1 MLGFGHLALR
11 QSFNTKLTLTVLL
24 ITFSQFNFGFDQQGF
39 SATQAMNAFQK
50 QFGVYNAK
58 SKTYR
63 LNPAWVSYFNGFI
76 YLGQAFGVV
85 VGSYISKRFGRR
97 MCMFI
102 MSIWALVCATLVITS
117 KTANQILVAR
127 VLNYIYIGMELA
139 VVPIF
144 QSEITPKQARGFIV
158 GTYQISLFFGGLVM
172 NIIARGTQS
181 ITTKNAYI
189 IPYGLFY
196 VVPSIVALSIW
207 FVPESPRWLILKN
220 RHEDAMQELRKL
232 RQGKYTD
239 SEIEEE
245 FRDIVQ
251 RIEIERQQ
259 GSFFDIFRK
268 ANLRR
273 TIIVVGANFFLQATG
288 QNFTSNYGALFA
300 KSLGTI
306 NPFSVTVMLGAMASC
321 LTMGGLGTAA
331 NPSDNI
337 KAGIIAMMVVF
348 TFGYSIGWAPTAHIL
363 SAEIPSTSMR
373 DMTYRTASVLNIAVQ
388 FAVSFSLPYLLDAPY
403 ADLGSKVGFIFGSIA
418 AVSVVFAFFCV
429 PNVARRSLEDID
441 RLFASGIPIGKF
453 GSAKLDDS
461 SEDIEIG
468 TDRKDVVD

>member
-97 MCMFI
+97 M
-102 MSIWALVCATLVITS
+102 
-117 KTANQILVAR
+117 
-127 VLNYIYIGMELA
+127 YIYIGMELA

-306 NPFSVTVMLGAMASC
+306 NPFSVTVMLGAVNTTTAFLAMVPQVMFGAVIQMASC